1 MQNFFNFDK
10 PDTYIGMFAGCV
22 GGFIKYTSGAMLLHI
37 DVLKNVEAIVMAVC
51 CGFAGVAGVAGKHLF
66 SLIIKKIKNKK
77 Q

>member
-1 MQNFFNFDK
+1 MQKFFNFDK

-51 CGFAGVAGVAGKHLF
+51 CGFAGVAGKHLF